1 MLHANGEF
9 LPFELTRFN
18 TPANGEDRRQISF
31 FNFGGS
37 ASVALSTGVPGRTLD
52 DSSDTRGL
60 QMLAIE
66 GVLVAHKRMLTRYWA
81 PPVFTA
87 LDREW
92 RLTDFG
98 YVEEADLDNV

>member
-1 MLHANGEF
+1 MFRAGEVALPPRPRDPSPTVKYGAYDPERDCTVAFIMGIRRPGGEGWLLHANGEF

-52 DSSDTRGL
+52 DSSD
-60 QMLAIE
+60 
-66 GVLVAHKRMLTRYWA
+66 
-81 PPVFTA
+81 
-87 LDREW
+87 
-92 RLTDFG
+92 
-98 YVEEADLDNV
+98 